1 MARRRATHRLGGQA
15 GASKRATYSTAAWV
29 GHDHNPIS
37 RRNLTQSAYVAA
49 QDVAERVAREA
60 RLLLFAPSVM
70 PMDAYP
76 LQHLPDEKFVV
87 LVTATTGQVSC
98 C

>member
-1 MARRRATHRLGGQA
+1 M
-15 GASKRATYSTAAWV
+15 
-29 GHDHNPIS
+29 
-37 RRNLTQSAYVAA
+37 AYVAA

-76 LQHLPDEKFVV
+76 LQHLPDEKFVI

-98 C
+98 CSLDLGRTLTQPGHQQQQQQ